1 MFLLPDGET
10 LWDMDTLEASRRAA
24 KFAMEILDEEE
35 PETFRIGNKIIPF
48 FSKAARIVDEEEP
61 ETVRTAKENI
71 PVFSTNTIL
80 YPRLRRGRFIKRFY
94 Y

>member
-24 KFAMEILDEEE
+24 KFAME
-35 PETFRIGNKIIPF
+35 
-48 FSKAARIVDEEEP
+48 IVDEEEP

-80 YPRLRRGRFIKRFY
+80 YPRLRRGRFLKRFY